1 MSFERSRPILIL
13 AGALLA
19 AALLTKALA
28 AEINPPPTR
37 VSCDRAALA
46 AEYDRKADEYAAAA
60 GRYRTW
66 ASAEGMFGSGLH
78 GSEWAFQQQAQRMD
92 LAAERSRALAADARG
107 RSNAESN
114 SSATCDADT
123 RAVTNG

>member
-46 AEYDRKADEYAAAA
+46 AEYARKAD
-60 GRYRTW
+60 
-66 ASAEGMFGSGLH
+66 
-78 GSEWAFQQQAQRMD
+78 
-92 LAAERSRALAADARG
+92 
-107 RSNAESN
+107 
-114 SSATCDADT
+114 
-123 RAVTNG
+123 